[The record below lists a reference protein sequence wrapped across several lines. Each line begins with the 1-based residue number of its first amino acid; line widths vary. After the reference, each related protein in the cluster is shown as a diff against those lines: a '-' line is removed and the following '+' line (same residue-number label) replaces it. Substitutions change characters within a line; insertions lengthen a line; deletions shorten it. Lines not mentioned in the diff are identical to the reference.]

1 MVLVIEI
8 RMLYIQSKYKVIGK
22 IYGVPFF
29 NELEVLEIRLDIMY
43 DYVDF
48 FYNKWCDYT
57 FSGLPKPFNFEENKD
72 RFSKYE

>member
-1 MVLVIEI
+1 MVLGLLKI

-22 IYGVPFF
+22 IYDCVPFF

-48 FYNKWCDYT
+48 FYNK
-57 FSGLPKPFNFEENKD
+57 
-72 RFSKYE
+72 